1 MIEARFLKTIVL
13 TSLLTSV
20 CAAISPSGNGVVI
33 GSSLGTHPA
42 RPFTISRLFKQGEIL
57 NFAQPRLDGI
67 PFSLWQCDV
76 MNRWP
81 DGSLK
86 HALISF
92 TSTAGAVDFVENLA
106 PSSGGAPLTG
116 SQMLAFDAGGGA
128 ASWDADIEIANG
140 STLVADARAML
151 AAGAFTYWLKGPVAT
166 QAIVE
171 DRSSALA
178 YDLGWDSHRS
188 LHPIFVLTFY
198 TGWKGVKVEYI
209 LENCWSTKL
218 QDQTY
223 SLALK
228 NGPSLANTLYSRP
241 AFTHY
246 ATGRWRKTFWSGTA
260 PLSPKIDYNL
270 PYMIST
276 LALPNWDTT
285 RVVSPHGITEEVQTF
300 NQGDHGDDFGE
311 VAEFQPYFPTTGG
324 RAEIGYT
331 PRWNV
336 RYLYTFDPRLF
347 QVFSYNADVS
357 GYVPIH
363 VRESRNDAAAFCG
376 LSCTGAN
383 AAAPA
388 FGHVISIDA
397 RPTLWAG
404 SWNYTWT
411 APADLVTPVGAV
423 TNGPWTYDMA
433 HQADFAYVP
442 YLILGDWYL
451 LEELYFWNGYNLAA
465 SNPAANANYTR
476 HNDWGFFNAQGIQ
489 QRGVAWALR
498 TLAHTA
504 FIAPDNTPE
513 QAYFTAKLHDNIAVF
528 EGVFNIQQGSYP
540 PVDATCAGYN
550 ADTTTDKWC
559 WGFESANNGRANP
572 LFTPSYD
579 GSGGGDPSINPAIA
593 SVTSSGWQDN
603 FLRLTLGRVKELGFS
618 DVTPLQVALSKNLI
632 HLISDP
638 ATNPWLTD
646 DYRFP
651 ALQASNGGYF
661 QTWASWFAA
670 FMPPNQTQTTW
681 FSNPPNDVEHGYA
694 HIERAAASFLPGI
707 NDGALSGQNAWNW
720 VNAAL
725 EIVSTQPGLG
735 GPGCS
740 STVVGLCDNP
750 KWAILPRPSSSAVR
764 CICLGPSDR

>member
-1 MIEARFLKTIVL
+1 MLKAGFFNGIAALCL
-13 TSLLTSV
+13 TTALHG
-20 CAAISPSGNGVVI
+20 AASAPGNSISIGTLGVVR
-33 GSSLGTHPA
+33 PA
-42 RPFTISRLFKQGEIL
+42 RPFTISRLFRQGEIL

-67 PFSLWQCDV
+67 PIAVWQCDV

-92 TSTAGAVDFVENLA
+92 SSIPGTVDFVEHSA
-106 PSSGGAPLTG
+106 GSSAGPPLN
-116 SQMLAFDAGGGA
+116 SAQMLDFDAGGGTASWGAEIEITA
-128 ASWDADIEIANG
+128 ASTLSANVR
-140 STLVADARAML
+140 TML
-151 AAGAFTYWLKGPVAT
+151 AAGAFTYWLRGPAAT
-166 QAIVE
+166 QVIVE
-171 DRSSALA
+171 DRSPALA
-178 YDLGWDSHRS
+178 FDLGWDANRS

-228 NGPSLANTLYSRP
+228 NGPSIATTLYSRP
-241 AFTHY
+241 SFNHY
-246 ATGRWRKTFWSGTA
+246 AAARWRKIFWNGSTPPA
-260 PLSPKIDYNL
+260 VRVDYNL

-276 LALPNWDTT
+276 MALPNWDTA
-285 RVVSPHGITEEVQTF
+285 RVVSAHGITEEVQTF

-311 VAEFQPYFPTTGG
+311 VSEFQPYLPTTGG

-357 GYVPIH
+357 GYVPVH
-363 VRESRNDAAAFCG
+363 VRESRNTATPFCG
-376 LSCTGAN
+376 LTCSGSN
-383 AAAPA
+383 SMVPA
-388 FGHVISIDA
+388 FGRVISIDA

-404 SWNYTWT
+404 NWNYTWT
-411 APADLVTPVGAV
+411 SPADLISPTGPVT
-423 TNGPWTYDMA
+423 TGPWTYDAA
-433 HQADFAYVP
+433 HQADFAYLP

-476 HNDWGFFNAQGIQ
+476 HNDWGFFNAQGLQ

-498 TLAHTA
+498 TLAHAA
-504 FIAPDNTPE
+504 FIAPDNTSE
-513 QAYFTAKLHDNIAVF
+513 QAYFSGKLHNNIAIF
-528 EGVFNIQQGSYP
+528 EGVFHITQGSYP
-540 PVDATCAGYN
+540 PVDATCAGYS

-579 GSGGGDPSINPAIA
+579 ASGGGDPSIDPSTV

-603 FLRLTLGRVKELGFS
+603 FMRLTLGRIKEFGFA
-618 DVTPLQVALSKNLI
+618 DVIPIQTALSKNLI
-632 HLISDP
+632 HILTDP
-638 ATNPWLTD
+638 AANPWLSD
-646 DYRFP
+646 DYRYP
-651 ALQASNGGYF
+651 ALGASTGGYF
-661 QTWASWFAA
+661 QTWTSWFGA
-670 FMPPNQTQTTW
+670 FMPANQTQITW
-681 FSNPPNDVEHGYA
+681 FSTPPNDVEHGYA
-694 HIERAAASFLPGI
+694 HIERAAASFLPGV
-707 NDGALSGQNAWNW
+707 NDGALSGQAAWDW
-720 VNAAL
+720 VNAAA
-725 EIVSTQPGLG
+725 ENVSPQAGLG
-735 GPGCS
+735 APGCS
-740 STVVGLCDNP
+740 SNVVGLCDNP
-750 KWAILPRPSSSAVR
+750 KWAILPRPGTAAR
-764 CICLGPSDR
+764 CTVLEASDR